1 VLGRIISKRDPYE
14 TTRLHLVALACE
26 IVVLTALIDQELA
39 CVSGEPGAA
48 EIRQGSWQHCRAAD
62 LLLSGDASPEKP
74 SLEDLRAAIDEFRT
88 RVADV
93 RHLREW
99 VAEMRHAKVPR
110 RSRFARTSP
119 RAAHFF

>member
-1 VLGRIISKRDPYE
+1 
-14 TTRLHLVALACE
+14 VALACE
-26 IVVLTALIDQELA
+26 IVVLAALIDQELA
-39 CVSGEPGAA
+39 CVSGEPGAE

-62 LLLSGDASPEKP
+62 VLLTVDSFPEEH
-74 SLEDLRAAIDEFRT
+74 SLEDLRGAIDEFRT

-110 RSRFARTSP
+110 RSRFSRISP
-119 RAAHFF
+119 RAAQAF